1 MADWVRVQ
9 TLPHKQEKAESE
21 KVRYE
26 WTGWR
31 VQTTTIQ
38 EKAEIEKVRY
48 YGLRGASR
56 PSPHKRRQ
64 EMRR

>member
-1 MADWVRVQ
+1 
-9 TLPHKQEKAESE
+9 
-21 KVRYE
+21 VRYE